1 MPRVQYEEMHPT
13 FFAYLVER
21 GFLLEDHVDESREV
35 IAEWEREDA
44 NRSVYNIIIN
54 PTMDCNMRC
63 WYCYEKH
70 EKGSVMSDEMVETVL
85 RFIEKKVQ
93 SPELKQLNLS
103 FFGGEPL
110 LYYTRK
116 VLPLL
121 KKISSLCN
129 ERQVKLQLSFTTNGY
144 LLTQKLLESLKEL
157 EAVVS
162 VSFQITID
170 GNEELHNKQ
179 NS

>member
-1 MPRVQYEEMHPT
+1 
-13 FFAYLVER
+13 
-21 GFLLEDHVDESREV
+21 
-35 IAEWEREDA
+35 
-44 NRSVYNIIIN
+44 
-54 PTMDCNMRC
+54 
-63 WYCYEKH
+63 
-70 EKGSVMSDEMVETVL
+70 MSDEMVETVL